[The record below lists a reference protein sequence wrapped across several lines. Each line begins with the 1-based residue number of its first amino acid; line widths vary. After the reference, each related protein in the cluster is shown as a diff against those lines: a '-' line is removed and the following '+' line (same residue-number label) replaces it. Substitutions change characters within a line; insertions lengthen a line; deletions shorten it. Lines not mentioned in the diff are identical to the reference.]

1 MRRGNTD
8 LTLRLFINAKNVV
21 ISISVDEVSQNQNKT
36 QTITH
41 FKIQLFFNINVDEYS
56 NKYLH

>member
-1 MRRGNTD
+1 MRRGKTA
-8 LTLRLFINAKNVV
+8 LTLRLFINAKDVV
-21 ISISVDEVSQNQNKT
+21 ISISVNEMSQNQNKT

-41 FKIQLFFNINVDEYS
+41 FKISLFFNINADEYY